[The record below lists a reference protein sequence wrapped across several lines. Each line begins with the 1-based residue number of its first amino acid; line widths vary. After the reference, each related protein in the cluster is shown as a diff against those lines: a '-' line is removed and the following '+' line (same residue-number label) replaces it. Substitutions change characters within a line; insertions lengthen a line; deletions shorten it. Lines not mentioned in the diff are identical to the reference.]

1 MKPDFDKM
9 TLDELEAWLICYTTQ
24 KEAGRFLYKFGL
36 DAADAAMPEGWE
48 WWKLALGTWVGQSK
62 AKPSKLVSVCD
73 TGNKVRD
80 LFCLACKCRWAEKEA
95 QQ

>member
-36 DAADAAMPEGWE
+36 DAADAAMPEGWVWMRSDGSWRGWRTRWE
-48 WWKLALGTWVGQSK
+48 TNEET
-62 AKPSKLVSVCD
+62 PD